1 MKILDVDRQRFKLKS
16 HECTNSIKFKKVYA
30 QILKEAMKFF
40 YSDMM
45 G

>member
-1 MKILDVDRQRFKLKS
+1 MNYLAANERGISKGFHYNFTPRFKQ
-16 HECTNSIKFKKVYA
+16 VYA

-40 YSDMM
+40 YSDMR